1 MMPVRVTGV
10 RMATATTAP
19 SSIRALGLRQVPRPM
34 RWLLAAVSVAA
45 AAGFVLAV
53 LLTGWSGIAGTLS
66 EPSLWTLLGV
76 IVLADLYP
84 LVPWMRDI
92 QGRVRMHWS
101 GALSLAM
108 LIGFGPA
115 TLVLFPLIG
124 LMAVSSLGGAWWR
137 KVFNI
142 GVVVT
147 EGLVG
152 AAVLQL
158 ARGGGGN
165 QPPSVGVLLVAGTL
179 LALVWEVVN
188 VALIGTAIAVTEGT
202 AWWPTV
208 KAGLRGTVMWLATLV
223 TAPMIAELAVRAPAM
238 LPGIAV
244 VVIAVHHSVATLTRR
259 HDEARTDPL
268 TGLANRA
275 AVMEL
280 LDRSLLRPDRREN
293 PITMMLIDLDGF
305 KAVNDTHGHH
315 AGDLVLA
322 EIGARI
328 SAAAAPGSLVA
339 RLGGDEF
346 VVVCAGLP
354 DAAALA
360 DGIRAVV
367 GMPLSVRPALVS
379 VGCSIGWA
387 RALPG
392 TDPMDLFRLVDRNLY
407 RFKNS
412 GPGHVADQD
421 VSR

>member
-1 MMPVRVTGV
+1 M
-10 RMATATTAP
+10 TAP
-19 SSIRALGLRQVPRPM
+19 SLERGLRLRQAPRPM
-34 RWLLAAVSVAA
+34 RWLLAAVSGAA
-45 AAGFVLAV
+45 CAGFVLAV
-53 LLTGWSGIAGTLS
+53 ALTGWSHVADALTR
-66 EPSLWTLLGV
+66 PALWILLGV
-76 IVLADLYP
+76 ILLADLYP

-108 LIGFGPA
+108 LIAFGPA
-115 TLVLFPLIG
+115 TLVLFPVIG
-124 LMAVSSLGGAWWR
+124 LVAVSSLGGAWWR

-142 GVVVT
+142 GVVVV

-158 ARGGGGN
+158 VWGGQG
-165 QPPSVGVLLVAGTL
+165 QHPSVRTLLVGGTL

-188 VALIGTAIAVTEGT
+188 VTLISAALAVMDGTG
-202 AWWPTV
+202 WWPTA
-208 KAGLRGTVMWLATLV
+208 KAGLRRTVIWLATLV
-223 TAPMIAELAVRAPAM
+223 TAPMIAEITLRAPAM
-238 LPGIAV
+238 LPGMAAI
-244 VVIAVHHSVATLTRR
+244 VIAVHHSVATLTRR
-259 HDEARTDPL
+259 QDEARTDPL

-280 LDRSLLRPDRREN
+280 LDRSLLRPDRRDSR
-293 PITMMLIDLDGF
+293 ITMMLIDLDGF

-315 AGDLVLA
+315 AGDLVLS

-328 SAAAAPGSLVA
+328 ATAAGPGSLVA

-346 VVVCAGLP
+346 VVVCTGLA

-367 GMPLSVRPALVS
+367 GRPVSVRPATVS
-379 VGCSIGWA
+379 VECSIGWA
-387 RALPG
+387 SALPG

-407 RFKNS
+407 RFKHGRTGQGADPAS
-412 GPGHVADQD
+412 ASDPG
-421 VSR
+421 S